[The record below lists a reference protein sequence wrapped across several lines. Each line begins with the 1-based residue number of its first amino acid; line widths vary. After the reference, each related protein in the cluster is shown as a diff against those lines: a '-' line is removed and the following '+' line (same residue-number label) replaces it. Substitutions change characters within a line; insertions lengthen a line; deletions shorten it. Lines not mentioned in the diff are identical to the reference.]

1 MSNFSDFPKIGENR
15 PILRIEQDIRSL
27 RSSLNTIL
35 IDTQA
40 LKSAL
45 KSDIAEIKE
54 ILKEK
59 EKIEKM
65 SGGWWIY

>member
-1 MSNFSDFPKIGENR
+1 MSNFCDMPGNQLKEKPIIRMEND
-15 PILRIEQDIRSL
+15 LRRINTT
-27 RSSLNTIL
+27 LNTLI
-35 IDTQA
+35 IDTQ
-40 LKSAL
+40 AL

-59 EKIEKM
+59 EQSKNI

>member
-15 PILRIEQDIRSL
+15 PILRIEQDIRSI
-27 RSSLNTIL
+27 RSSLNTLL

-40 LKSAL
+40 I
-45 KSDIAEIKE
+45 KSDLAEIKE
-54 ILKEK
+54 TLKEK
-59 EKIEKM
+59 KQSDNI

>member
-1 MSNFSDFPKIGENR
+1 MSNFSDFPKIGESEKNR
-15 PILRIEQDIRSL
+15 PILRIEQDIRSI
-27 RSSLNTIL
+27 RSSLNTLL
-35 IDTQA
+35 IDTQ
-40 LKSAL
+40 AL

>member
-15 PILRIEQDIRSL
+15 PILRIEQDIRSI
-27 RSSLNTIL
+27 RSSLNTLL
-35 IDTQA
+35 IDTQ
-40 LKSAL
+40 AL

-59 EKIEKM
+59 EQSKNI

>member
-15 PILRIEQDIRSL
+15 PILRIEQDIRSI
-27 RSSLNTIL
+27 RSSLNTLL
-35 IDTQA
+35 IDTQ
-40 LKSAL
+40 AL